1 MIRGYV
7 LVGIML
13 ILSLGIA
20 EARLPQVGDVVE
32 VYSRYSDHTE
42 RDEGVV
48 TGFGD
53 GLLCLND
60 SVGEGCLGINFITG
74 LRYLNNSSSTSF

>member
-13 ILSLGIA
+13 LLSGGIA

-32 VYSRYSDHTE
+32 VYSMYLGHSEKDV
-42 RDEGVV
+42 GVV
-48 TGFGD
+48 TGLGD

-60 SVGEGCLGINFITG
+60 SGWEGCIGINFITG
-74 LRYLNNSSSTSF
+74 LKYLNNSTTSI